1 MKLYLVQH
9 GEATTVEDDPER
21 PLTDK
26 GRADIEKMAA
36 FLSAAGVHADRVFH
50 SGILRA
56 QQTADILGKAV
67 CPENEPTEAPMSIAP
82 KDQPGGLAD
91 EANHWGD
98 DVMVVGHL
106 PFMARAASLLA
117 AGSPGVKAVAFKP
130 GTVLCLERPEEAWAV
145 CWMMRPELLG

>member
-9 GEATTVEDDPER
+9 GEATTVEEDSER
-21 PLTDK
+21 PLTAQ
-26 GRADIEKMAA
+26 GRADVEKVARFMA
-36 FLSAAGVHADRVFH
+36 AAGVHADRVFH

-56 QQTADILGKAV
+56 QQTAEILAKAV

-82 KDQPGGLAD
+82 KDQPGALAD

-117 AGSPGVKAVAFKP
+117 AGSPGVKAVAFRP
-130 GTVLCLERPEEAWAV
+130 GTVVCLERPEDSWAV
-145 CWMMRPELLG
+145 AWMVRPELLK